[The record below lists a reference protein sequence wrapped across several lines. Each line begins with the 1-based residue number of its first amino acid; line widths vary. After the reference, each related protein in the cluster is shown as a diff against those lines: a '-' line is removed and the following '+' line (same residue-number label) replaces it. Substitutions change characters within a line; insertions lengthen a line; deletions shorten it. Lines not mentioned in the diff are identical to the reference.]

1 MNWKYLAV
9 VCVLVVNLWGEN
21 SSAQD
26 QWVGD
31 TYSGGIAFSPRM
43 DLSQRKTLETPLISN
58 EYGVVTQKNTLVPY
72 NILGVT
78 GDFDKSKSVGSG
90 VTYFAPNN
98 SSNSIGMSLR
108 RGDDDLFICCW
119 FLERQ

>member
-1 MNWKYLAV
+1 MSWKYLAV
-9 VCVLVVNLWGEN
+9 VFMLVVTLWGEN

-31 TYSGGIAFSPRM
+31 TYSGSIAFSPKM
-43 DLSQRKTLETPLISN
+43 GFSQKNISEMPLISN

-72 NILGVT
+72 NMLGVT
-78 GDFDKSKSVGSG
+78 GDFDKSKTASNG
-90 VTYFAPNN
+90 VTYFSPNN
-98 SSNSIGMSLR
+98 RSSSIGMYSR

-119 FLERQ
+119 FLER